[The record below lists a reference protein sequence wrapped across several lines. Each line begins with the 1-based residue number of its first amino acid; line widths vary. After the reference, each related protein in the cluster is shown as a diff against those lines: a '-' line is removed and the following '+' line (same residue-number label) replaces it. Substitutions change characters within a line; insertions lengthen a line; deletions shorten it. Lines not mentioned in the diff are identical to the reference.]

1 MSRKMP
7 LMGTEE
13 RQDETGALQLQ
24 RSLSLRVG
32 SYDCRFRPSAFTL
45 VELLVVIAIIGV
57 LVALLL
63 PAVQAARD
71 AARRTSCVNKIR
83 QLGLA
88 LHNHHDSIGRFPVS
102 NYAHPFPNK
111 KIAKYWGWQPQL
123 LPYLEQ
129 RALHE
134 LIDFTQVPY
143 AERNLPAVQTPL
155 AILGCPSNL
164 YGNARGFTER
174 HVTNF
179 LETVTQTSY
188 AACIGDYKN
197 ATGTGW
203 RGNGVRAYHYGNG
216 HIPPRGVISRFGW
229 SARSKDI
236 PDGLSNTFAL
246 GEVVGQWCL
255 SQDFP
260 FQSFATTS
268 HPINTGNS
276 LYLEVGNI
284 DWWGERGNYP
294 KQLLWDWAVSF
305 RSMHPGG
312 ANFLMCDASAPFIS
326 ESIDHFSYMAMATRD
341 GGEVASGS
349 NP

>member
-1 MSRKMP
+1 MSHNLDSIDKGKP
-7 LMGTEE
+7 VAQHGA
-13 RQDETGALQLQ
+13 RQ
-24 RSLSLRVG
+24 LRG
-32 SYDCRFRPSAFTL
+32 FTL

-111 KIAKYWGWQPQL
+111 KIAHFWGWQPQL

-129 RALHE
+129 RALHD
-134 LIDFTQVPY
+134 LIDFTKVPY
-143 AERNLPAVQTPL
+143 SQRNLPAVQTPL
-155 AILGCPSNL
+155 AILGCPSNP
-164 YGNARGFTER
+164 YGNATGFTER

-188 AACIGDYKN
+188 AACIGDYQN

-203 RGNGVRAYHYGNG
+203 LGKNRFGDVAYHYGNG

-229 SARSKDI
+229 SARFKDI

-284 DWWGERGNYP
+284 DWWGERGTFDGN
-294 KQLLWDWAVSF
+294 LIWNWGLTF
-305 RSMHPGG
+305 RSCTPEV
-312 ANFLMCDASAPFIS
+312 LI
-326 ESIDHFSYMAMATRD
+326 FSCATRPLHSSAKALIISPIWQWPR
-341 GGEVASGS
+341 GTAEK
-349 NP
+349 